1 MIYLPDTNAFS
12 AYLGGRSPALTERM
26 RLAFAAGELRLS
38 VMVLAELTFGAE
50 KIRAKLRETKFTGR
64 VEALRKQLEV
74 EPLSENFAAHYAR
87 VRLHLETAGQKIGD
101 RDTII
106 AAHALAL
113 GAIIVTR
120 NVGEFERV
128 PGLQVENWEAA

>member
-12 AYLGGRSPALTERM
+12 AYLAGRSPPLTERM

-50 KIRAKLRETKFTGR
+50 KIRAKLGDTNFTRR
-64 VEALRKQLEV
+64 VGVLRKQLEV
-74 EPLSENFAAHYAR
+74 EPLGEGLAEHHAAG
-87 VRLHLETAGQKIGD
+87 RLHLESAGQKIGD

-106 AAHALAL
+106 AAHALSI
-113 GAIIVTR
+113 GAVMVTR
-120 NVGEFERV
+120 NLGEFERV
-128 PGLQVENWEAA
+128 PGLKVENWEA

>member
-12 AYLGGRSPALTERM
+12 AYLAGRSPPLTERM
-26 RLAFAAGELRLS
+26 RVAFAAGDLRLS

-50 KIRAKLRETKFTGR
+50 KIRAKLGDTKFTRR

-74 EPLSENFAAHYAR
+74 QPLGERFAEHYAAI
-87 VRLHLETAGQKIGD
+87 RLHLESAGQKIGD

-106 AAHALAL
+106 AAHALL
-113 GAIIVTR
+113 IGAVMVTR
-120 NVGEFERV
+120 NVREFERV
-128 PGLQVENWEAA
+128 PGLKVENWEEA